1 MRGQRKERKRTPV
14 KQQRIIASL
23 REAIVSGAHPP
34 GQQLPTREV
43 LEKRY
48 RVSRVTIQR
57 VLDRLTADGLTYA
70 RGRNGTFVHERPPH
84 LHRYGL
90 LFPWRP
96 ARDGRWSRLWQ
107 ALRNE
112 AEALG
117 NEPDRSIAIYYG
129 PQNPPDESFAR
140 LHYDIRAHRLAGL
153 IFASAPG
160 NLRGTPVLE
169 HPGLP
174 RAAIMPC
181 QDLAGVAAV
190 DLPPESMLTR
200 AVEHLQQR
208 GRRRVAVLLGKHS
221 SSVCE
226 FLENQLCER
235 GFEHRPYW
243 LQRVHPDLPEAA
255 REVAHLIF
263 HANPSERPDALIVA
277 DDNLVE
283 YAVAGLLAA
292 GLRVPEDVEVVAHCN
307 FPWPAPSPI
316 PLKRVG
322 FDARET
328 LLACIEQADLQRRG
342 EFPKE
347 VRCIEARFEDEL
359 QRQDASYV
367 HTLQS
372 VHIGQ
377 DILPEARCE

>member
-34 GQQLPTREV
+34 GEQLPTHEV

-48 RVSRVTIQR
+48 RVSRVTMQH
-57 VLDRLTADGLTYA
+57 VLDQLAADGLTYA

-90 LFPWRP
+90 FFPWRP
-96 ARDGRWSRLWQ
+96 GRDGRWPRFWT

-112 AEALG
+112 AESLAH
-117 NEPDRSIAIYYG
+117 EPDRSIAIYYG

-140 LHYDIRAHRLAGL
+140 LQYDIRSQRLAGL

-160 NLRGTPVLE
+160 NLRGTPLLE

-181 QDLAGVAAV
+181 TDIPGVAAV
-190 DLPPESMLTR
+190 DLPPESMLMR
-200 AVEHLQQR
+200 AADYLQQH
-208 GRRRVAVLLGKHS
+208 GRRRIAVLLGKHDPQ
-221 SSVCE
+221 VLE
-226 FLENQLCER
+226 FLATMLRKR
-235 GFEHRPYW
+235 GLEHRPYW
-243 LQRVHPDLPEAA
+243 VQRVHPDLPEAA
-255 REVAHLIF
+255 REVTHMLF
-263 HANPSERPDALIVA
+263 HANQWERPDSLIVA

-283 YAVAGLLAA
+283 YAVSGLLAA
-292 GLRVPEDVEVVAHCN
+292 GLQLPKDVEVVAHCN

-328 LLACIEQADLQRRG
+328 LLACMEQIDLQRRG
-342 EFPKE
+342 SLPKD
-347 VRCIEARFEDEL
+347 VRRIEARFEEEI
-359 QRQDASYV
+359 QRPDVQR
-367 HTLQS
+367 
-372 VHIGQ
+372 
-377 DILPEARCE
+377 PEAAPVVVHP